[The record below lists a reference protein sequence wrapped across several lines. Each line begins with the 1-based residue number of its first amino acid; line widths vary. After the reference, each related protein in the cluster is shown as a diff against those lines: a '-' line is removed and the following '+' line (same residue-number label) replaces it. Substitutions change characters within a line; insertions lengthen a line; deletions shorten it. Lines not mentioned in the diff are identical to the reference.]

1 MAGTVVRGSVLL
13 TPKFDNLGANV
24 KRALGSGYKSAV
36 SVHTNAGRQAAQ
48 NYASG
53 FGGATGAI
61 MGIVS
66 SVTSR
71 ALDAISGSIA
81 SAVNRVDTIANF
93 PKIMQSVGYSADE
106 ARATIERLSTVLTV
120 FQRHLMP
127 LLAQCRRLR
136 LCLVHLPQQ
145 QMLLWHL
152 ITHFWRAASAKR

>member
-93 PKIMQSVGYSADE
+93 PKIMQSTRV
-106 ARATIERLSTVLTV
+106 RLLNGFRLALTV
-120 FQRHLMP
+120 FQHRLTP
-127 LLAQCRRLR
+127 LLAQCRRLH

-145 QMLLWHL
+145 QMLPWHL
-152 ITHFWRAASAKR
+152 ITHFWLAVRAKR